1 MRHKMDMKLVKSTRL
16 YGAARANKQEVMRF
30 AKFMVVGF
38 SGLIVDYTVLNVL
51 AHIFNVESWLAVAV
65 AFTVAATN
73 NFIWN
78 RLWVYPESRKDSL
91 WKTFPTFFV
100 VNAVGLGINELI
112 LFIFELPISHLLGS
126 EFWGLNVTKAIA
138 AVIVM
143 AWNFIVNRFVT
154 FREVKWQPNKT
165 PSSAEESNQY
175 ESAL

>member
-1 MRHKMDMKLVKSTRL
+1 MSSRAAASRSIGWSVSNGLWNGSTDMRHKMDMKLVKSTKL

-91 WKTFPTFFV
+91 WKTFP
-100 VNAVGLGINELI
+100 
-112 LFIFELPISHLLGS
+112 HLLRGECS
-126 EFWGLNVTKAIA
+126 RVGN
-138 AVIVM
+138 
-143 AWNFIVNRFVT
+143 
-154 FREVKWQPNKT
+154 
-165 PSSAEESNQY
+165 
-175 ESAL
+175 